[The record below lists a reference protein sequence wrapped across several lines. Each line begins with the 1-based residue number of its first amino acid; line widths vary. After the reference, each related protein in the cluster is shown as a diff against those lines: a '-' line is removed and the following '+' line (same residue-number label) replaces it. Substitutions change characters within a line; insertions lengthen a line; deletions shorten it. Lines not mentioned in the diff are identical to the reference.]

1 MPPLRVVC
9 LGSGWVSF
17 YLSKA
22 IRPAVRRG
30 EVDLTVIGREN
41 FHTFHGFIPEML
53 VGRIQPTQILA
64 PSRRLVQPGR
74 FVNAHIQAIDL
85 ERREITVQR
94 LLDTRTYTVP
104 YDHLVLGLGS
114 RDATERGRGLAEHAF
129 RLRSAYDALACRN
142 HLISVLEMAELEED
156 EIERRRLL
164 TFVVAGGNF
173 GGIEVAAELEEFA
186 RQAARKTYPRINPDE
201 VRVVVVHPGK
211 RILPELDPHHLNL
224 LKWAEDYLATQR
236 IEFQLGRRL
245 ASATA
250 EEAVL
255 DDGTRIPTR
264 TIISCVGTGV
274 NPLIAALPFERDERG
289 RVRTDATG
297 RVLGVENVWA
307 AGDCSAIPHPKGGTC
322 PPLAVW
328 AMMEARRV
336 GLNLA
341 LVSRREAPKPL
352 GFTGLGD
359 ACSLGRRRAVAHLKG
374 IPIVGVAGWVLWR
387 IFALGFIPTWDRRL
401 RLLLD
406 WLLVP
411 LSGREMVQ
419 MQSNERVGV
428 VREVFEPGQEIVRQG
443 ELGVRLYLVSEGEVA
458 VVQRG
463 DDGAERQLAT
473 LGPGEHFGE
482 MAVFKGTRRTA
493 TVRAVSR
500 VAVLSL
506 GKQEAVA
513 LSDTVR
519 TFGEELRAVPRAA
532 TPSTAPTIPQ

>member
-1 MPPLRVVC
+1 MSSLRVVC

-17 YLSKA
+17 YLSRA

-30 EVDLTVIGREN
+30 DVDLTVIGREN

-64 PSRRLVQPGR
+64 PARRLVAPGR

-85 ERREITVQR
+85 DRREITVQR
-94 LLDTRTYTVP
+94 LLDTRTYTVS
-104 YDHLVLGLGS
+104 YDHLVLGLGT
-114 RDATERGRGLAEHAF
+114 RDATDRGRGLAEHAF

-156 EIERRRLL
+156 ETERRRLL

-186 RQAARKTYPRINPDE
+186 REAARTQYPRIRPEE
-201 VRVVVVHPGK
+201 VRVVVVHPGQ

-224 LKWAEDYLATQR
+224 LDWAERYLATQQ
-236 IEFQLGRRL
+236 IEFRLGRRL

-274 NPLIAALPFERDERG
+274 NPLIAGLPFERDERG

-297 RVLGVENVWA
+297 RVLGTENVWA
-307 AGDCSAIPHPKGGTC
+307 AGDCAAIPHPKGGTC

-341 LVSRREAPKPL
+341 HVARGEAPKAL
-352 GFTGLGD
+352 GFSGLGD
-359 ACSLGRRRAVAHLKG
+359 ACSLGRRRAVAHLRG
-374 IPIVGVAGWVLWR
+374 FPIVGIAGWVTWR

-419 MQSNERVGV
+419 MQGTERVGV

-443 ELGVRLYLVSEGEVA
+443 ELGARLYLVAEGEVA
-458 VVQRG
+458 VVQLG
-463 DDGAERQLAT
+463 ADGTERPLAT

-482 MAVFKGTRRTA
+482 MAVFQGTRRTA
-493 TVRAVSR
+493 TVRALSR

-506 GKQEAVA
+506 GRQEAVA
-513 LSDTVR
+513 LSETVR
-519 TFGEELRAVPRAA
+519 AFGDELRTLPRSA
-532 TPSTAPTIPQ
+532 TPASAPSLPS